1 MPDKLRQEQEM
12 VTILVEIRPLID
24 LALILDTR
32 DNAKQTLPNCISL
45 QGLVY
50 TQNISAIL
58 PMCLFTPKSQLDI
71 CENEF

>member
-1 MPDKLRQEQEM
+1 MPDKLCQEQEM
-12 VTILVEIRPLID
+12 GTILVEIRPLID

-32 DNAKQTLPNCISL
+32 DNAEQTLRNCISL
-45 QGLVY
+45 QGLVH
-50 TQNISAIL
+50 TQNISSIL

>member
-1 MPDKLRQEQEM
+1 MPDKLCQEQEM
-12 VTILVEIRPLID
+12 GTILVETRPLID

-32 DNAKQTLPNCISL
+32 DNAKQTLRNCVSL

-50 TQNISAIL
+50 TQNISSIL
-58 PMCLFTPKSQLDI
+58 PMCLFTPKGQLDI